1 MEINMTAEANA
12 HITSLQRVGNGLA
25 TNQAPRQNTGR
36 TGVPMQL
43 NTHLAFETQGDG
55 ARSGASG
62 WQGPG
67 SMNTLSAGFGSLA
80 INAPSWRPNLPLNSF
95 AQNTAASDRGTFGR
109 GSGTNQRGGNRG
121 NYAGRTSI
129 TPLATFTGELTY
141 PTYKK
146 LDSNDTTPRGEGR
159 QWKLPDTLK
168 GTEEAL
174 SVMESPAHPT
184 RQNFVNLN
192 PESRVLTNHF
202 EYSVVAG
209 ILYEY
214 KIDNIGSKD
223 KRRTKLVYQ
232 KAIESWDFLK
242 SHRSAFA
249 TNNYDS
255 IVAWEDLHR
264 HILEEPISGDKES
277 TGLWNM
283 SLQDGNSTLDLHF
296 ELVRKIDTRALQ
308 EYSHA
313 NPQYEK
319 QNFDIISRCLNL
331 VISKTFDDS
340 KLYRHAANK
349 FFVKSAR
356 SQLFSS
362 EKRAS
367 KSLEIVRGYYYTVKP
382 GTGCLILNFNLATS
396 AFYKPILVSTFLDD
410 GDTFDGHQEDNLKG
424 LRVYV
429 VTERRRIP
437 SEEADYDRLNSKSS
451 RTKQVNFIGSPI
463 EDLTFQKRAKNADGT
478 FAKDADG
485 SYKKAE
491 DYITVVNY
499 LRNSKYAGFRLNRD

>member
-1 MEINMTAEANA
+1 
-12 HITSLQRVGNGLA
+12 
-25 TNQAPRQNTGR
+25 
-36 TGVPMQL
+36 
-43 NTHLAFETQGDG
+43 
-55 ARSGASG
+55 
-62 WQGPG
+62 
-67 SMNTLSAGFGSLA
+67 MNTLSAGFGSLA

-202 EYSVVAG
+202 EYSVAAG